1 MMSLRLSGKARFV
14 NSPLIISREIFT
26 TYMTSQRNM
35 AIEAEVGQLLLKK
48 GWHIAVAETST
59 GGFIGFLLTSVPGSS
74 AYFDRSIVAYSNQAK
89 EMSLAV
95 SPEILQQHG
104 AVSLVTA
111 LVMAT
116 NVQRISQTEVGLAV
130 TGLTGPRI
138 GRSAKPIGL
147 TYIAIASPHATL
159 WWAGVLPGERA
170 EIQHQSALK
179 ALDMLRD
186 TLASEPERTETMGL
200 EAHS

>member
-1 MMSLRLSGKARFV
+1 
-14 NSPLIISREIFT
+14 
-26 TYMTSQRNM
+26 MT
-35 AIEAEVGQLLLKK
+35 IEEEVGQLLVKK
-48 GWHIAVAETST
+48 GWQVAVAETST

-89 EMSLAV
+89 EVSLAV
-95 SPEILQQHG
+95 PATILQEHG

-116 NVQRISQTEVGLAV
+116 NVQRLSEVEVGVAV

-147 TYIAIASPHATL
+147 TYIAIACPQTTR

-170 EIQHQSALK
+170 EIQRRSSFK
-179 ALDMLRD
+179 ALDMLRQI
-186 TLASEPERTETMGL
+186 LAADS
-200 EAHS
+200 

>member
-1 MMSLRLSGKARFV
+1 MAR
-14 NSPLIISREIFT
+14 N
-26 TYMTSQRNM
+26 RNM
-35 AIEAEVGQLLLKK
+35 AIEEEVGQLLLKK

-95 SPEILQQHG
+95 PSEILEQHG

-111 LVMAT
+111 IVMAT
-116 NVQRISQTEVGLAV
+116 NVLHISQTEIGLAV

-159 WWAGVLPGERA
+159 WWAGVLPGERT
-170 EIQHQSALK
+170 EIQRQSALK
-179 ALDMLRD
+179 ALEILRD
-186 TLASEPERTETMGL
+186 ALASEAQRTDAVGL
-200 EAHS
+200 ESRS